1 MASSRERVRRQ
12 PRSQT
17 REELLDAA
25 ARVFARRGFHGASVE
40 SVCDEAGFSTGAVY
54 SNFDGKEGLFLELYE
69 ERIQRRRHEL
79 REAVQASGGGA
90 AGLAS
95 AAANVGEIFRQE
107 RDWFLLYFEF
117 ALHAARNPGFARRFE
132 AVRDEGL
139 TELTDGLTEGLARAG
154 LGSAADPGELARAL
168 RALSH
173 GFALE
178 RLVDEGSA
186 PEALFGRALGLI
198 FQGLRAE
205 AKPGAGAGAE
215 AKPGAGA
222 GAEAGAEPRAEAGA
236 EPRAEAGAE
245 PRGEAGGEER
255 ARAARGGPR

>member
-1 MASSRERVRRQ
+1 MASRERIRRQ
-12 PRSQT
+12 PRAQT

-54 SNFDGKEGLFLELYE
+54 SNFDGKEGLFLDLYE
-69 ERIQRRRHEL
+69 ERIQRRRQEL
-79 REAVQASGGGA
+79 REAVHSSGGGA

-95 AAANVGEIFRQE
+95 AAADVGEVFRQE

-117 ALHAARNPGFARRFE
+117 ALHAARNPDFARRFE

-139 TELTDGLTEGLARAG
+139 TELTDGLAEGLERAG
-154 LGSAADPGELARAL
+154 LGSAADPGELARAV

-186 PEALFGRALGLI
+186 PEALFGRVLGLV

-205 AKPGAGAGAE
+205 AEAGAGT
-215 AKPGAGA
+215 
-222 GAEAGAEPRAEAGA
+222 EAGAEPATGTAADA
-236 EPRAEAGAE
+236 EPNGRES
-245 PRGEAGGEER
+245 R
-255 ARAARGGPR
+255 